1 MNTILES
8 ITEKD
13 YTSAEQQ
20 LQEKL
25 NNIVTKKLHEIKK
38 MIAAKM
44 TEQSL
49 SNPSTL
55 RSVEYAKRGLTETEN
70 GRLSSK
76 EAAEKAIEQHFF
88 NKKFMTGKE
97 ALSASKKARLKNP
110 KYQKWLKRRE
120 KSKP

>member
-25 NNIVTKKLHEIKK
+25 NNIVTKKLHEMKK

-70 GRLSSK
+70 GRLSAK
-76 EAAEKAIEQHFF
+76 EAAEKAIKQHFE
-88 NKKFMTGKE
+88 NKKFTTGPE
-97 ALSASKKARLKNP
+97 AAEKAEEARSKDPN
-110 KYQKWLKRRE
+110 YQKWLKKKR
-120 KSKP
+120 KI

>member
-76 EAAEKAIEQHFF
+76 KAAEKD
-88 NKKFMTGKE
+88 
-97 ALSASKKARLKNP
+97 P

>member
-44 TEQSL
+44 TEQYL

-76 EAAEKAIEQHFF
+76 EAAEKAIEQHF

-97 ALSASKKARLKNP
+97 ALSASKEAQSKDP
-110 KYQKWLKRRE
+110 EYQKWLKRRE